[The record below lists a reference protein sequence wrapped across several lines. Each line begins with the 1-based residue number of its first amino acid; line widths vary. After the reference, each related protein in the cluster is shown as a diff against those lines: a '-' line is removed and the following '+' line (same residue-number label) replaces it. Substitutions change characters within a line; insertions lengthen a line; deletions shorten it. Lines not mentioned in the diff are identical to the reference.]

1 MAKRLNVPFKFGHH
15 CWMMTKVITESIPK
29 PASGA
34 RVKRVPEQGQ
44 PGHGENDDD

>member
-1 MAKRLNVPFKFGHH
+1 MTKPLSVPFKIGHH
-15 CWMMTKVITESIPK
+15 FVMTKVITESIPK